1 MTAHCRVE
9 MIIIRILNFNIIA
22 QRTSVGKSCK
32 IDFLYSV
39 GFQTSIRLNKMV
51 MIFYGFLFCCCII
64 EKLLSCDKITT
75 DACCDNTRGKCLTWL
90 MNGKQLFQFITDI
103 YMTDVLFR

>member
-39 GFQTSIRLNKMV
+39 GFQTSIRLNKMDD
-51 MIFYGFLFCCCII
+51 FLWFP
-64 EKLLSCDKITT
+64 LLLLHYRK
-75 DACCDNTRGKCLTWL
+75 AA
-90 MNGKQLFQFITDI
+90 
-103 YMTDVLFR
+103 VL